1 VVKKWISFG
10 RYTSISYK
18 MPTISELDDRANDIE
33 IQAKQLAANIH
44 EMRMFIQRGV
54 VRENEP
60 LREEIRRLRDEN
72 SRLRDE
78 NELLR
83 STQRTVNRLTSTR

>member
-1 VVKKWISFG
+1 
-10 RYTSISYK
+10 
-18 MPTISELDDRANDIE
+18 MPTITISEIEDKLNDIE

-44 EMRMFIQRGV
+44 EMRMSIQRGV
-54 VRENEP
+54 ARENEP

-78 NELLR
+78 NEHLR
-83 STQRTVNRLTSTR
+83 TTQRTVNRLTSTR

>member
-1 VVKKWISFG
+1 
-10 RYTSISYK
+10 
-18 MPTISELDDRANDIE
+18 MPTPSEVDDRVNDLE
-33 IQAKQLAANIH
+33 NQGKQLLANIH

-72 SRLRDE
+72 
-78 NELLR
+78 ELLR

>member
-1 VVKKWISFG
+1 
-10 RYTSISYK
+10 
-18 MPTISELDDRANDIE
+18 MPTASELDDRANDIE
-33 IQAKQLAANIH
+33 TQAKQLVANIH
-44 EMRMFIQRGV
+44 EMRMSIQRGV
-54 VRENEP
+54 ARENEP

>member
-1 VVKKWISFG
+1 MVKWISFWIDS
-10 RYTSISYK
+10 SISYR
-18 MPTISELDDRANDIE
+18 MPTISEIEERLNDIE
-33 IQAKQLAANIH
+33 LQAKQLAANIH

-72 SRLRDE
+72 
-78 NELLR
+78 ELLR

>member
-1 VVKKWISFG
+1 
-10 RYTSISYK
+10 
-18 MPTISELDDRANDIE
+18 MPTTSEIEERTNDLE
-33 IQAKQLAANIH
+33 IQAKQLLANIH

-72 SRLRDE
+72 
-78 NELLR
+78 ELLR

>member
-1 VVKKWISFG
+1 MS
-10 RYTSISYK
+10 TA
-18 MPTISELDDRANDIE
+18 SELDDRAKDLE
-33 IQAKQLAANIH
+33 IQGKQFLANIH

-54 VRENEP
+54 ARENEP

>member
-1 VVKKWISFG
+1 
-10 RYTSISYK
+10 
-18 MPTISELDDRANDIE
+18 MPTASEIDDRINDIE

-44 EMRMFIQRGV
+44 EMRMSIQRGV
-54 VRENEP
+54 ARENEP

-78 NELLR
+78 NEHLR
-83 STQRTVNRLTSTR
+83 STHRTVNRLLTSTR

>member
-1 VVKKWISFG
+1 
-10 RYTSISYK
+10 

>member
-1 VVKKWISFG
+1 
-10 RYTSISYK
+10 
-18 MPTISELDDRANDIE
+18 MPTISEIEERLKDIE
-33 IQAKQLAANIH
+33 LQAKQLVENLH
-44 EMRMFIQRGV
+44 EMRMSVQRGV

-60 LREEIRRLRDEN
+60 LREEIR
-72 SRLRDE
+72 RLRDE